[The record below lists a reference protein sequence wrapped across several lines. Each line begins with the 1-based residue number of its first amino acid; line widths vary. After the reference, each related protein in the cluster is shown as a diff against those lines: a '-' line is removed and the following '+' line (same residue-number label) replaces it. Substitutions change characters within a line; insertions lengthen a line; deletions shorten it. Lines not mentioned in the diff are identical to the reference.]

1 MDAVPASDPTAV
13 DVDAVPP
20 KVRTTLSHRTLRGG
34 AWTLASRIGSMGSL
48 FLLTV
53 VLARSMPKSESAAF
67 MTATSAVPFL
77 AMLATMGVPLT
88 LVRVLRAEVDS
99 AHQRRMALVGALK
112 LSAAG
117 CVLSMVGYLLVT
129 SQFPD
134 DPKWLVL
141 REMPWAVCA
150 WFAMAALAMIA
161 ATYLQAEEH
170 FRTAA
175 LVGARSGGLI
185 PNGLALVAAVTLSL
199 GGWLTLGRVL
209 TVQVAAYIA
218 ALAVAAWI
226 IGRTLQRGPAEPSAP
241 SGGGQPAEHYGAR
254 WYFAESW
261 PNLINQLINVL
272 LAEGDLFWIAMWVN
286 DAAVADYGVIRG
298 LRLLV
303 TAPLMVA
310 AIALPPFV
318 AELHGRGDLKRL
330 ERLVRGVA
338 TMVAAPSLIALVALM
353 LAPTIMLRLVAGEAF
368 VGAAPALQILCVGGI
383 IFVLTGNNGLTLVMT
398 GRQRELMVWS
408 LASLAFYAVISPPLA
423 SRYGIVGAATAFTL
437 QTIVQNVSVTLRVKQ
452 IMGIW
457 TVPLTSW
464 AATREEAVQLMK
476 RLRRRP

>member
-1 MDAVPASDPTAV
+1 MDAVPASETVP
-13 DVDAVPP
+13 VDAAAPP
-20 KVRTTLSHRTLRGG
+20 KVGTTLSHRILRGG
-34 AWTLASRIGSMGSL
+34 AWTLVSRVGSMGSL

-53 VLARSMPKSESAAF
+53 VLARSMPKSEAAAF

-88 LVRVLRAEVDS
+88 LVRVLRAEVDT
-99 AHQRRMALVGALK
+99 AHQRRTALVGALK
-112 LSAAG
+112 LSGAG
-117 CVLSMVGYLLVT
+117 CVLSMAGYLLAA

-134 DPKWLVL
+134 EAKWLVL
-141 REMPWAVCA
+141 RDMPWAVCA
-150 WFAMAALAMIA
+150 WFAMAGLAMIA

-170 FRTAA
+170 FQAAA

-185 PNGLALVAAVTLSL
+185 PNGLALVAATLLSV
-199 GGWLTLGRVL
+199 GGWLTIGRVL
-209 TVQVAAYIA
+209 TVQISAYVA

-226 IGRTLQRGPAEPSAP
+226 IGRTLRRGPAELAAAA
-241 SGGGQPAEHYGAR
+241 GGPPAAKHYGAR

-261 PNLINQLINVL
+261 PNLINQLINVTM
-272 LAEGDLFWIAMWVN
+272 AEVDLFWVAWMVN

-338 TMVAAPSLIALVALM
+338 TIVALPSLIALVVLM
-353 LAPTIMLRLVAGEAF
+353 AAPATVLRLVAGEAF
-368 VGAAPALQILCVGGI
+368 VGAASALQIMCVGAI

-408 LASLAFYAVISPPLA
+408 VASLAFYGVIMPPLV

-464 AATREEAVQLMK
+464 AAAREEGVQLVQ
-476 RLRRRP
+476 RLRRKP